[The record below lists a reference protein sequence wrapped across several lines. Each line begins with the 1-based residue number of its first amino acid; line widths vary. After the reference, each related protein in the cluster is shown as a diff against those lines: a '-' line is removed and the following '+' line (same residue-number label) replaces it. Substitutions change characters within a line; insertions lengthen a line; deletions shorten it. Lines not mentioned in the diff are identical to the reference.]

1 MPSYLRSA
9 LRRLARPTIGDT
21 AGEDACSATC
31 PLPCSDPCPL
41 LALSIGTRARIIELG
56 CPYADSV
63 RLRTLGVF
71 EGACVRIV
79 DRRHGILLDVCGSRL
94 ALDRAVA
101 MNIIAAPVAA

>member
-1 MPSYLRSA
+1 MLRSA
-9 LRRLARPTIGDT
+9 LRRLGRPTQ
-21 AGEDACSATC
+21 GESGADDACFATC

-56 CPYADSV
+56 CPYADSA

-94 ALDRAVA
+94 ALDRGVA
-101 MNIIAAPVAA
+101 MNIIAAPIAA